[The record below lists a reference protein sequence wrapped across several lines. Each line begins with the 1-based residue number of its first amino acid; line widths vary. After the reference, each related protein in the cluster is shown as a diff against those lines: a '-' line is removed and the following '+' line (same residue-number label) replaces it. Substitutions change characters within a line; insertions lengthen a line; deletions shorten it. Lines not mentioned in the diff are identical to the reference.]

1 MPHKRILTNLSIL
14 FLIYILNFSSCLAD
28 DSSPNKEDIQRFANT
43 LYQIKQY
50 YVSKVND
57 SELFD
62 NAIRGMLNGL
72 DPHSTYLNDNDYK
85 ELEIAA
91 SGNFAG
97 LGIEVTTDN
106 GVIKIVT
113 PLVDGPAYRAGIK
126 PGDYIL
132 KIDSHVTQGLSL
144 EQAVKLMRGKT
155 NSTVKLVIVR
165 KDQKKPLFFDIKREK
180 IAMKSVASKLLN
192 GHFGYIR
199 LAQFQE
205 NTAKDMQAAVAGL
218 ELESHGRLKG
228 LILDLRNNPGG
239 LLNSA
244 IEVADAFIDSNHQ
257 KKLIVY
263 TEGRLPETKFTALAT
278 PGDILHRAPLVVLI
292 NSGSASAAEIV
303 AGALK
308 DNKRALMLGT
318 QSFGKGSVQT
328 VIPLS
333 EHQAI
338 KLTTAL
344 YYTPSG
350 TSIQAKGITPDIVIR
365 DLHIPKEGNNPLI
378 DYNEAS
384 LSGHLVAKPT
394 KKTIVK
400 LAQKD
405 NQDLINEDFQLYSA
419 LTILQSL
426 GLQAQR

>member
-1 MPHKRILTNLSIL
+1 
-14 FLIYILNFSSCLAD
+14 LNFSSCLAD

-244 IEVADAFIDSNHQ
+244 IEVADAFIDSNQQ

-384 LSGHLVAKPT
+384 LSGHLVAKPA

>member
-1 MPHKRILTNLSIL
+1 MSHKRILTNLSIL

-244 IEVADAFIDSNHQ
+244 IEVADAFIDSNQQ

-384 LSGHLVAKPT
+384 LSGHLVAKPA